1 MHYGPE
7 SEICYALPYRLECR
21 ICSRSMGPLQ
31 ELSNTVQNNKNL
43 CTVKSLSIP
52 LTLSWAAGVIYD
64 SLMSHRYNT
73 KWTEVTMFYKLNLS
87 SQNV

>member
-1 MHYGPE
+1 MKFIMHH
-7 SEICYALPYRLECR
+7 RLECG

-64 SLMSHRYNT
+64 SLMSHRYNS
-73 KWTEVTMFYKLNLS
+73 KWPEVTMFFKLNLS